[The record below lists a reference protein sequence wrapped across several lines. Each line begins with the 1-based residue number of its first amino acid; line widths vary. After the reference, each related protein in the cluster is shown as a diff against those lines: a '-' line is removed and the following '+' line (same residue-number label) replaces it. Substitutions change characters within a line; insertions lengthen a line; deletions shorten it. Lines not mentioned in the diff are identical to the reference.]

1 MVTEFNDIMATL
13 PLKKNIYSGGS
24 SVGNVTG
31 SKTRHIRSGSGTNSD
46 CQRETIFPGEN
57 DRNVKLTVHT
67 PLGPRLGIREA
78 IHPLAHRIHAVI
90 T

>member
-1 MVTEFNDIMATL
+1 
-13 PLKKNIYSGGS
+13 
-24 SVGNVTG
+24 
-31 SKTRHIRSGSGTNSD
+31 
-46 CQRETIFPGEN
+46 
-57 DRNVKLTVHT
+57 VKLTVHT